1 MHSVVIVSAQRTP
14 IGSFLGALSTC
25 TATFLGSTAIRA
37 ALDKIALSP
46 ELVEEVY
53 VGHVLQ
59 AGTGQ
64 APARQAALGAGIS
77 ANTPCTAINKV
88 CASGLKAILLAAQS
102 IQLGDRSIVVAA
114 GMESMSLAPHLAP
127 MRNGTKFGSLNLLDA
142 IQVDGLQDA
151 YALKPMGVFADQ
163 CAQDHDISRE
173 EQDAYALNSYLRAQ
187 QAWDKG
193 LFDHEVSPV
202 VVHGPKGQTNTV
214 DRDEEFT
221 KIVPD
226 KMAGLRPAFTS
237 TGSVTAAN
245 ASTIN
250 DGAAA
255 LVLMSEE
262 KARELNLKPLAYIR
276 GYADAAL
283 APEQFTIAPSKA
295 IPLAAKKAGITLD
308 QIDLFEINEAFSVV
322 ALANNKLLGI
332 DHNKVNTVG
341 GAVALGHPLGCSG
354 ARIATTLIHQL
365 INRQERWGAAGICN
379 GGGGASALI
388 IENATL

>member
-25 TATFLGSTAIRA
+25 TATSLGSTAIRA

-77 ANTPCTAINKV
+77 PNTPCTAINKV

-142 IQVDGLQDA
+142 IQIDGLQDA

-237 TGSVTAAN
+237 DGSVTAAN

-255 LVLMSEE
+255 LVLMSEQ

-295 IPLAAKKAGITLD
+295 IPLAAQKAGITLD

>member
-25 TATFLGSTAIRA
+25 TATSLGSTAIRA

-127 MRNGTKFGSLNLLDA
+127 MRNGTKFGTLNLLDA
-142 IQVDGLQDA
+142 IQIDGLQDA

-237 TGSVTAAN
+237 DGSVTAAN

-255 LVLMSEE
+255 LVLMSEQ

>member
-25 TATFLGSTAIRA
+25 TATSLGSTAIRA

-64 APARQAALGAGIS
+64 APARQAALDAGIS
-77 ANTPCTAINKV
+77 VNTPCTAINKV

-142 IQVDGLQDA
+142 IQIDGLQDA

-237 TGSVTAAN
+237 DGSVTAAN

-255 LVLMSEE
+255 LVLMSEQ

-295 IPLAAKKAGITLD
+295 IPLAAQKAGITLD

>member
-25 TATFLGSTAIRA
+25 TATSLGSTAIRA

-64 APARQAALGAGIS
+64 APARQAALDAGIS
-77 ANTPCTAINKV
+77 VNTPCTAINKV

-142 IQVDGLQDA
+142 IQIDGLQDA

-237 TGSVTAAN
+237 DGSVTAAN

-255 LVLMSEE
+255 LVLMSEQ

-276 GYADAAL
+276 GYADASL

-295 IPLAAKKAGITLD
+295 IPLAAQKAGITLD

>member
-25 TATFLGSTAIRA
+25 TATSLGSTAIRA

-127 MRNGTKFGSLNLLDA
+127 MRNGTKFGTLNLLDA

-173 EQDAYALNSYLRAQ
+173 EQDAYALSSYLRAQ

-237 TGSVTAAN
+237 DGSVTAAN

-255 LVLMSEE
+255 LVLMSEQ

-283 APEQFTIAPSKA
+283 APEHFTIAPSKA

>member
-25 TATFLGSTAIRA
+25 TATSLGSTAIRA
-37 ALDKIALSP
+37 ALDKVALSP

-77 ANTPCTAINKV
+77 PNTPCTAINKV

-142 IQVDGLQDA
+142 IQIDGLQDA

-163 CAQDHDISRE
+163 CALDHDISRE
-173 EQDAYALNSYLRAQ
+173 DQDAYALNSYHRAQ

-193 LFDHEVSPV
+193 LFDNEVSPV
-202 VVHGPKGQTNTV
+202 VVHGPKGQTNIV

-221 KIVPD
+221 KIVPE

-237 TGSVTAAN
+237 DGSVTAAN

-255 LVLMSEE
+255 LVLMSEQ

-295 IPLAAKKAGITLD
+295 IPLAAQKAGISLD

>member
-25 TATFLGSTAIRA
+25 TATSLGSTAIRA

-77 ANTPCTAINKV
+77 PNTPCTAINKV

-142 IQVDGLQDA
+142 IQIDGLQDA

-237 TGSVTAAN
+237 DGSVTAAN

-255 LVLMSEE
+255 LVLMSEQ

>member
-25 TATFLGSTAIRA
+25 TATSLGSTAIRA

-77 ANTPCTAINKV
+77 PNTPCTAINKV

-102 IQLGDRSIVVAA
+102 IQLGDRSIVIAA

-237 TGSVTAAN
+237 DGSVTAAN

-255 LVLMSEE
+255 LVLMSEQ
-262 KARELNLKPLAYIR
+262 KARELSLKPLAYIR

-365 INRQERWGAAGICN
+365 INRQDRWGAAGICN